1 MAQNAL
7 TNAFFLINAV
17 DLSDHVEGIDF
28 KQIVDQLE
36 ATAMQATTKITKPGL
51 FDGSLVVDL
60 WQDYASGK
68 TDQTISPL
76 LGTTTAIEIRPTNG
90 ARSTTNPAWT
100 FTGCISNYNPITGKV
115 TDTTMQKCQITI
127 QLASNVSRLTA

>member
-28 KQIVDQLE
+28 KQVVDQLE

-51 FDGSLVVDL
+51 LDGSLVVDL
-60 WQDYASGK
+60 WQDFATSK
-68 TDQTISPL
+68 VDQTISPL
-76 LGTTTAIEIRPTNG
+76 LGLTTAIEIRPTNG
-90 ARSTTNPAWT
+90 ARSLTNPAWT
-100 FTGCISNYNPITGKV
+100 FTGSISNYNPISGKV
-115 TDTTMQKCQITI
+115 TDTTMQKCQVTI
-127 QLASNVSRLTA
+127 QLASAVTRQTS